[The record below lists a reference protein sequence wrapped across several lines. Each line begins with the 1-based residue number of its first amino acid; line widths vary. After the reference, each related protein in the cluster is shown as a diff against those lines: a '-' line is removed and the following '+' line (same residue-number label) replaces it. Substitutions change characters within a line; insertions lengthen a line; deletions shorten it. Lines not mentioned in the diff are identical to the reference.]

1 MRHGIAAVLSLAVP
15 GAGQLLLGRW
25 LPAAL
30 FLWLALWLRLLLAGA
45 AFSLHQP
52 QLAVDA
58 WLTGA
63 LALPSGDLRPV
74 AVVFTVAAA
83 AVHLLAALDAR
94 RRSQ

>member
-1 MRHGIAAVLSLAVP
+1 MRHGIAALLSLAVP

-25 LPAAL
+25 LPAVL
-30 FLWLALWLRLLLAGA
+30 LLWLALWLRLLLAGT

-58 WLTGA
+58 WLVGA
-63 LALPSGDLRPV
+63 AALPGGDLRPV

-83 AVHLLAALDAR
+83 AVHLVAALDAR
-94 RRSQ
+94 RGGQ